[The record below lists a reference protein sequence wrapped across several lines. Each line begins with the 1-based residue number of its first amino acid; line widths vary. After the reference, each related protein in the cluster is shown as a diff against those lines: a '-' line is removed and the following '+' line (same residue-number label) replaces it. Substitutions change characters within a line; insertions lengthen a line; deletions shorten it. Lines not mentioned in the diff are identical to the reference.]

1 MPPSKITLVNLIESG
16 IIHSGFGVLTIVHK
30 KKLMATADL
39 NDDGTIT
46 WGPQKCIS
54 LNKFGHKVMGR
65 STNAWLAVL
74 YNGIPISNY
83 RGQFEP
89 VPSRVH
95 PFIIPESW
103 SDDDWYGCTREGL
116 EYALDIIGASC
127 RSGAGHGSHGSLG
140 KIKYVYGVMN
150 RLIEESKM

>member
-83 RGQFEP
+83 RDQFEP

-127 RSGAGHGSHGSLG
+127 RSGANPTARSES